1 MTKVHVIRHGEV
13 YNPERVLYG
22 RLPGFRLSLR
32 GLEQAKVVGTF
43 LSDRPIGHLVASPL
57 ERAQQTAGP
66 LAAALGLPVQA
77 DDRLIEASNH
87 LQGKQ
92 VAGGK
97 GLITD
102 VSNWRYFVNP
112 LRPSWGEPYAEV
124 ADRMMAAARAARDAA
139 AALGSEVEAACVSH
153 QLPIVALR
161 RRAEGKRLAHDPRR
175 RQCALASV
183 TTLTFDGD
191 IVVRVDYAEP
201 AGATPAGYVGGA

>member
-1 MTKVHVIRHGEV
+1 MTKVHLIRHGEV
-13 YNPERVLYG
+13 YNPDRVLYG

-32 GLEQAKVVGTF
+32 GLEQAKIVGKF
-43 LSDRPIGHLVASPL
+43 LSDRPIGHLAASPL
-57 ERAQQTAGP
+57 ERAQQTAAP
-66 LAAALGLPVQA
+66 LASALGISIQT
-77 DDRLIEASNH
+77 DDRLIEAANE

-92 VAGGK
+92 VTGGK

-124 ADRMMAAARAARDAA
+124 AERMMTAARAARDAA
-139 AALGSEVEAACVSH
+139 AALGLEVEAACVSH

-161 RRAEGKRLAHDPRR
+161 RRAEGKRLPHDPRR

-191 IVVRVDYAEP
+191 VVVRVDYAEP